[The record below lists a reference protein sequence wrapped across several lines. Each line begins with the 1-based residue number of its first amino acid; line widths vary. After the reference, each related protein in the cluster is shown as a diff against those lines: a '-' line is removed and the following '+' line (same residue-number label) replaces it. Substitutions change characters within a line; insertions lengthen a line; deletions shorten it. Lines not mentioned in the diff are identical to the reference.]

1 VNYSEDRYNEIKAET
16 ANFLKKIGYNPEKVS
31 FVPLSGWTGE
41 NMLERCTKMA
51 WYKGPTLMDALDS
64 IVEPKR
70 PVDKPLRLPIQ
81 DVYKI
86 GGIGTVPVGR
96 VESGVLKPGMTVSFA
111 PGNLLSEVKTV
122 EMHHTALTEAIPGDN
137 VGFSVKG
144 LSVKDVKRG
153 FVCGDVKNDPPV
165 ETESFVA
172 QVVIMDHPGQIKV
185 GYAPVLDC
193 HTSHIACKFVELLS
207 KIDRR
212 TGQEIEKNPPHL
224 SKGDSAMVR
233 LEPSKPLCVEVFSE
247 YAPLGRFA
255 VRDMK
260 TTVAVGVVKEVVE
273 KKDKAAKPVANPK
286 GNQKSAVKS

>member
-1 VNYSEDRYNEIKAET
+1 
-16 ANFLKKIGYNPEKVS
+16 
-31 FVPLSGWTGE
+31 
-41 NMLERCTKMA
+41 
-51 WYKGPTLMDALDS
+51 
-64 IVEPKR
+64 
-70 PVDKPLRLPIQ
+70 
-81 DVYKI
+81 
-86 GGIGTVPVGR
+86 
-96 VESGVLKPGMTVSFA
+96 
-111 PGNLLSEVKTV
+111 
-122 EMHHTALTEAIPGDN
+122 MHHTALTEAIPGDN

-165 ETESFVA
+165 ETENFVA

-193 HTSHIACKFVELLS
+193 HTSHIACKFVELIS

-273 KKDKAAKPVANPK
+273 KKDKAVKPVANPK